1 MMNTKTKNSPE
12 DSPKFPCPKWN
23 KKEQRLNFPGT
34 AQHEEAEESAKEWFS
49 IIGEE
54 LKNNARGL
62 TNKKRKER
70 SELYK
75 QLRIFLGSE
84 SEW

>member
-1 MMNTKTKNSPE
+1 MRKGVVKHHWRE
-12 DSPKFPCPKWN
+12 V
-23 KKEQRLNFPGT
+23 E
-34 AQHEEAEESAKEWFS
+34 
-49 IIGEE
+49 
-54 LKNNARGL
+54 NNARGL
-62 TNKKRKER
+62 TNKKRKEL

>member
-1 MMNTKTKNSPE
+1 MMNTTKKNSPE
-12 DSPKFPCPKWN
+12 DSPRFPCPKWN

-34 AQHEEAEESAKEWFS
+34 AQHEKEWFS

-62 TNKKRKER
+62 TNKKRKEL

>member
-1 MMNTKTKNSPE
+1 MSTKRA
-12 DSPKFPCPKWN
+12 KFPCPKWDN
-23 KKEQRLNFPGT
+23 KEQRLKFPGIQQE
-34 AQHEEAEESAKEWFS
+34 QHEEGMECAKEWLS

-84 SEW
+84 SEWQG